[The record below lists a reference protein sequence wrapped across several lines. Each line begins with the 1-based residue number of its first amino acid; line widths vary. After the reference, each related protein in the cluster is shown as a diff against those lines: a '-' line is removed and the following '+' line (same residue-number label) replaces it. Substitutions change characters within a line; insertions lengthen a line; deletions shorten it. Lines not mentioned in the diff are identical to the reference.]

1 MASNSPA
8 SALTDTKEYIPEAES
23 AARFYGPPPVSVRVA
38 FGAASHVGLVRK
50 NNEDHYG
57 IVQRLRSRRVL
68 LTNVP
73 ADELPPTQEE
83 AYALVV
89 ADGMGGEA
97 CGELASR
104 LALTTAWELGGRES
118 RWLMN
123 SLGSD
128 QTVEED
134 IEEQLQVFGGLL
146 NNALRQRAEQQPE
159 AAGMGTT
166 LTVVYT
172 VGQEGFVAHIGD
184 SRAYLI
190 RGSEIFRL
198 TNDHTVAEKM
208 LASGATEAQVRRF
221 HHVLSNCLT
230 SDGQPVSV
238 EFRPLRL
245 ESGDWILLCTDGLT
259 DLVLDREILSMVV
272 LARAPQAT
280 CDALVSLALERGGRD
295 NVTVVIGQYEF
306 V

>member
-1 MASNSPA
+1 
-8 SALTDTKEYIPEAES
+8 
-23 AARFYGPPPVSVRVA
+23 
-38 FGAASHVGLVRK
+38 
-50 NNEDHYG
+50 
-57 IVQRLRSRRVL
+57 
-68 LTNVP
+68 
-73 ADELPPTQEE
+73 
-83 AYALVV
+83 
-89 ADGMGGEA
+89 
-97 CGELASR
+97 
-104 LALTTAWELGGRES
+104 
-118 RWLMN
+118 
-123 SLGSD
+123 
-128 QTVEED
+128 
-134 IEEQLQVFGGLL
+134 
-146 NNALRQRAEQQPE
+146 
-159 AAGMGTT
+159 MGTT

-172 VGQEGFVAHIGD
+172 VGSQGFVAHIGD

-198 TNDHTVAEKM
+198 TNDHTVAEQM